1 LATPRSPRKPDRVED
16 TSQRLGEF
24 LVLHRAKVVAVVIA
38 LVVLGAAGWFYRRS
52 VELKHDRAETA
63 YYRAR
68 QSYTARNY
76 ELAEADLR
84 AVVTRY
90 SGTVGAVQAAMTLA
104 QMFYETGKAQEG
116 VNVLRDAVASA
127 PRDLKPEV
135 YALLGAGYENL
146 GQFDQAAQ
154 TYGEAARESRFAK
167 EKLTHKAAQARAYT
181 GAGKSGE
188 ALAIWRELE
197 EEPTQFL
204 AAEARVRIGE
214 LTARPGG
221 G

>member
-1 LATPRSPRKPDRVED
+1 MATPRSSRRPDRAEE

-24 LVLHRAKVVAVVIA
+24 LVLHRAKVIAAVIA

-52 VELKHDRAETA
+52 VDLKHDRAEIA
-63 YYRAR
+63 YFRAR
-68 QSYTARNY
+68 QAYESRNY

-84 AVVTRY
+84 IAIDRY
-90 SGTVGAVQAAMTLA
+90 SGTAGGAQAVMTLA
-104 QMFYETGKAQEG
+104 QLFYETGKPAEG
-116 VNVLRDAVASA
+116 VALLRDAVGSA

-135 YALLGAGYENL
+135 YALMGAGHENL
-146 GQFDQAAQ
+146 GQFD
-154 TYGEAARESRFAK
+154 EAARAYQQASNESRFPKDELA
-167 EKLTHKAAQARAYT
+167 HKAAAARALT
-181 GAGKSGE
+181 GAGKPEE

-197 EEPTQFL
+197 AEPTQFL

-221 G
+221 